1 MFFWEIETAEEAG
14 EEVDEALAILEVRSD
29 AENVEVWVDA
39 EADEDFS
46 KADGEVDWV
55 AFLEC
60 FVDTKVLI
68 SLEDA
73 VDAKCDEDGN
83 ADDTG
88 DEERAEDVDNG
99 EDDAESCVEDC
110 VEDSTEDDAKE
121 EDGAEDVKT
130 EDDMRDVKV
139 ENEYDATV
147 DKSRAC
153 SVGVAATLK
162 ALSTEP

>member
-1 MFFWEIETAEEAG
+1 MFFWEIETAEEAV
-14 EEVDEALAILEVRSD
+14 EEVDEALAILEVCSD

-46 KADGEVDWV
+46 KADEEVDWV